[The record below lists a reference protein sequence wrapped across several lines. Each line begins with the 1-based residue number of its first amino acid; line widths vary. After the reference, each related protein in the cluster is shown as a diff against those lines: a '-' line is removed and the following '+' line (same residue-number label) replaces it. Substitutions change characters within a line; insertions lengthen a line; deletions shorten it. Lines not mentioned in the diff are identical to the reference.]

1 MKKLLIRSLTGI
13 LYAIVLIGALF
24 VSRFTFFA
32 LFAIVLTFTL
42 WEFYRLCYL
51 NGYEPQ
57 VFSGITFALLFYAG
71 MFLLQYNLFT
81 FEQMLPYGLLALL
94 IPFAEL
100 TRKKKEPVENMALTF
115 AGIMLTA
122 IPFSFFN
129 LIPNP
134 PINESGAY
142 NPWLMIGVFV
152 IIWTNDTGAY
162 LIGSMI
168 GKNKLAEKI
177 SPNKTWEG
185 AIGGA
190 VFAILFAILYFH
202 FTNLF
207 TPVETV
213 FISLATVIA
222 GTMGDLTESLI
233 KRNFNV
239 KDSGNMLPG
248 HGGLLDRFDS
258 LLFAAPVYYVMIISF
273 LK

>member
-1 MKKLLIRSLTGI
+1 
-13 LYAIVLIGALF
+13 
-24 VSRFTFFA
+24 
-32 LFAIVLTFTL
+32 
-42 WEFYRLCYL
+42 
-51 NGYEPQ
+51 
-57 VFSGITFALLFYAG
+57 
-71 MFLLQYNLFT
+71 
-81 FEQMLPYGLLALL
+81 
-94 IPFAEL
+94 
-100 TRKKKEPVENMALTF
+100 
-115 AGIMLTA
+115 
-122 IPFSFFN
+122 
-129 LIPNP
+129 
-134 PINESGAY
+134 
-142 NPWLMIGVFV
+142 MIGVFV

-248 HGGLLDRFDS
+248 HGGFSTGSIACFS
-258 LLFAAPVYYVMIISF
+258 LLRYTM
-273 LK
+273 